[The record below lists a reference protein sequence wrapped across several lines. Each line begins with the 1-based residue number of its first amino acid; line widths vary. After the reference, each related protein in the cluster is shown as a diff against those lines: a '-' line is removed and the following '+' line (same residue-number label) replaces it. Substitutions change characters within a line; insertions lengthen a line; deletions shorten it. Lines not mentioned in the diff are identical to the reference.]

1 MSTISTFTHVSLD
14 GFFAGPNGEI
24 DWFHSI
30 EHDPEYDAYTHE
42 QASAGASTLLFGHT
56 TYDMMKSFWP
66 TPEADKTDAAM
77 AKVMRNSP
85 KVVVSKTL
93 KSVADEPNWKN
104 VTVIHQIDRDE
115 ILKLKQQADITVLG
129 SGSVV
134 QQLSNL
140 GLIDEYRLIV
150 IPLILGAGKY
160 LFHDVQKRPLKLQEA
175 RQFQNGI
182 AVLKYRSS

>member
-1 MSTISTFTHVSLD
+1 MSMITTFTHVSLD

-66 TPEADKTDAAM
+66 TPEADKTDPEM

-85 KVVVSKTL
+85 KVVVSKKL
-93 KSVADEPNWKN
+93 KSVGDELEEHQA
-104 VTVIHQIDRDE
+104 IHDIDRDE
-115 ILKLKQQADITVLG
+115 IVKLKQTDITVLG
-129 SGSVV
+129 SGTVV
-134 QQLSNL
+134 QQLSNR

-150 IPLILGAGKY
+150 IPVILGAGKP
-160 LFHDVQKRPLKLQEA
+160 LFKDVQKRGLKLQEA
-175 RQFQNGI
+175 RQFRNGI
-182 AVLKYRSS
+182 AVLRYRSR